1 MVCEKMLW
9 PRVRNDSL
17 SRFAGSSDILYEIS
31 KYEGEGMKQLDRDEA
46 QNVEDAALFDRFAP
60 AIFGYL
66 YGQIASRQDAED
78 LLLDVFLAAQQN
90 DALSAL
96 GEERQLAWLQ
106 RVARNKVIDRYRHS
120 ALLTM
125 LPLDEAIEREDEA
138 LTPEQRAVQHES
150 YERLYHSIEHL
161 APEQRLL
168 VPLRYAN
175 ALLLPTTPTPMN
187 QPPPPPP

>member
-1 MVCEKMLW
+1 
-9 PRVRNDSL
+9 
-17 SRFAGSSDILYEIS
+17 
-31 KYEGEGMKQLDRDEA
+31 MKQLDRDEA

-96 GEERQLAWLQ
+96 GEERQLAWLR
-106 RVARNKVIDRYRHS
+106 RVARNKVVDRYRHS

-138 LTPEQRAVQHES
+138 LTPEQRAVQRES
-150 YERLYHSIEHL
+150 YERLYHAIEQL

-168 VPLRYAN
+168 VRLRYGDGLRLVEIA
-175 ALLLPTTPTPMN
+175 AIMEKPQGTLRKMLERTLSQLRTLYERTEREH
-187 QPPPPPP
+187 QP

>member
-1 MVCEKMLW
+1 
-9 PRVRNDSL
+9 
-17 SRFAGSSDILYEIS
+17 
-31 KYEGEGMKQLDRDEA
+31 MKQLDRDEA
-46 QNVEDAALFDRFAP
+46 QNVEDAALFDRFAS
-60 AIFGYL
+60 AIFAYL

-96 GEERQLAWLQ
+96 GEERQLAWLR
-106 RVARNKVIDRYRHS
+106 RVARNKVIDLYRHS

-138 LTPEQRAVQHES
+138 LTPEQHAVRRES
-150 YERLYHSIEHL
+150 YERLYHTIEQL

-168 VPLRYAN
+168 VRLRYGDGLRLVEIAAIMEKPQATLRK
-175 ALLLPTTPTPMN
+175 ALARTLSQIRKLYERTEREH
-187 QPPPPPP
+187 QP